1 MNTKELLSMK
11 QEDIDYLCGGNC
23 ETKKCL
29 FKSSLRKCREDGF
42 CIKQTYHNIERWIQ
56 EDKRKIE
63 DLENEIR
70 IIKGRIK
77 KYKQWKKEIEKELEN
92 DQEKI
97 SENNNL
103 QVSKH
108 SK

>member
-23 ETKKCL
+23 GTKHCL

-70 IIKGRIK
+70 IIKNRIK
-77 KYKQWKKEIEKELEN
+77 KYKQWKKKIEKELEN

-97 SENNNL
+97 SKDNNL
-103 QVSKH
+103 QVS
-108 SK
+108 